1 MQRFISAFMAL
12 LALGFMQGAQ
22 AQTLAITEY
31 GDSIY
36 VFNDGTWSFSPT
48 EPMMIEELG
57 FLEKELTFKKNDAKF
72 SVPDS
77 STEVL
82 ESGLGFFTWAYNREE
97 WMRMRP
103 EELNPLAEFAFKHKE
118 KDIYAMAIS
127 EEVSMDVETIVK
139 VALDGMETNTGS
151 EVDIRRL
158 EFREVNGKEMAMG
171 RFLLDFGGMNLVFE
185 NYYLTCEEGT
195 VQVLTWTAANIF
207 PKYENLM
214 QDMLN
219 GLVYTPE

>member
-1 MQRFISAFMAL
+1 MTKYLPLFAL
-12 LALGFMQGAQ
+12 LVVCIISNCQ

-31 GDSIY
+31 GDTVYI
-36 VFNDGTWSFSPT
+36 FNDGTWSFSTT
-48 EPMMIEELG
+48 EPMAFEDFG
-57 FLEKELTFKKNDAKF
+57 FLGKELSFENNDAKF
-72 SVPDS
+72 SVPES
-77 STEVL
+77 ATEVL
-82 ESGLGFFTWAYNREE
+82 ESGLGFFTWAYNRDE

-171 RFLLDFGGMNLVFE
+171 RFRLDFGGMNLVFE
-185 NYYLTCEEGT
+185 NYYFTCEKGT

-207 PKYENLM
+207 PKYEKLM

-219 GLVYTPE
+219 GVVYTPE